1 MRCVLDDL
9 LLHWLRI
16 MLCTPAASVPMSPV
30 CRIYSTP
37 VTVLCHCCAALNI
50 RSSKFNALTR
60 ILHALIVQL
69 VKSLISGY
77 VSQPNEYAYWL
88 PEQYIEGQIP
98 RDLDGTLFRNGEP
111 GHKGNVCEART
122 CVTTT

>member
-9 LLHWLRI
+9 LLHWLRKI
-16 MLCTPAASVPMSPV
+16 MLYTPAASLPMSPA
-30 CRIYSTP
+30 CRIYNTP
-37 VTVLCHCCAALNI
+37 VPVLCHFCPVLNI
-50 RSSKFNALTR
+50 RSSIVNALTR

-77 VSQPNEYAYWL
+77 VSQPNEYEYWL
-88 PEQYIEGQIP
+88 PEHYIEGKIP

-111 GHKGNVCEART
+111 GQKDSAVRREHA
-122 CVTTT
+122 